1 MEKLEKLHSSYF
13 DSAKEVMRDIAH
25 VLNRHSIDNELNIPD
40 FILAEYV
47 FRNLMD
53 LKGALNKTHLFS
65 TAGKDVNGW
74 GENNTVEGC
83 SIEVNSSL

>member
-1 MEKLEKLHSSYF
+1 MGKITYMEKLEKLQSSYF

-53 LKGALNKTHLFS
+53 LKGALNKTQS
-65 TAGKDVNGW
+65 WEGK
-74 GENNTVEGC
+74 ENLPVEGG